1 MRLTVYMSHV
11 LLSAGSVHTGG
22 QVQTH
27 TVAMMT
33 RYILHNSTE
42 LTMDSTCVEL
52 PIQEQ
57 TLSRPK
63 VLPCKYTVS

>member
-1 MRLTVYMSHV
+1 MSHV

-27 TVAMMT
+27 TVAMMA
-33 RYILHNSTE
+33 RYVLHNLIEPIKESTR
-42 LTMDSTCVEL
+42 VEL

-57 TLSRPK
+57 TLARRNVSLCR
-63 VLPCKYTVS
+63 YTVS